1 LIEIPER
8 RKKAVSILAM
18 HLISHPTCQIQ
29 RELMIMAVFGEP
41 VKFDGAMF
49 SKPSLGGT
57 GIDRDL

>member
-1 LIEIPER
+1 
-8 RKKAVSILAM
+8 M
-18 HLISHPTCQIQ
+18 HLISHLTCQIQ